1 MSWGERSC
9 KKFGNCG
16 ISGTGSCDTNCIL
29 YIWDGKKI
37 PDSPKV
43 KFSVGNHMTVW
54 GHKTRDGYRTLNG
67 LPIN

>member
-1 MSWGERSC
+1 MTPKEEKLVR
-9 KKFGNCG
+9 
-16 ISGTGSCDTNCIL
+16 IL

-54 GHKTRDGYRTLNG
+54 GYKTRDGFRTLNG